1 MRVRIA
7 TCLTIWRVRASIDAM
22 EYERAIV
29 QLLVYGVT
37 LVMLYV
43 VDRWYRG

>member
-1 MRVRIA
+1 MISHGCA
-7 TCLTIWRVRASIDAM
+7 NIGAM
-22 EYERAIV
+22 EYERAML

-43 VDRWYRG
+43 VDAWSR

>member
-1 MRVRIA
+1 M
-7 TCLTIWRVRASIDAM
+7 DH
-22 EYERAIV
+22 ERAIV

-37 LVMLYV
+37 LFMLYA

>member
-1 MRVRIA
+1 
-7 TCLTIWRVRASIDAM
+7 M
-22 EYERAIV
+22 EYERAML

-43 VDRWYRG
+43 VDSWSRR

>member
-1 MRVRIA
+1 
-7 TCLTIWRVRASIDAM
+7 M
-22 EYERAIV
+22 EYERAML

-37 LVMLYV
+37 LIMLYV